1 MTEKAAGSSPC
12 SWTSGKRLSK
22 VSSFA
27 TNAQRLCDPGR
38 DVSLSGARQERL
50 DLGESGWRGVS
61 DGEGGRGLVEGEEG
75 CGGPWRRP
83 PRGRSLSEP
92 ALEEDSWTS
101 RARRRG
107 DQRVNARKGR
117 RGGGRVGDVGDGGEG
132 GGGGGGGD
140 AVFPD
145 AQIGHHRGEGGWR
158 DGEEQNILEDGGT
171 PGVGGAEGGGGDPVG
186 LLGPVLA
193 GEGGRVPG
201 SERWVGD
208 SG

>member
-12 SWTSGKRLSK
+12 SWTSGKQFSK

-38 DVSLSGARQERL
+38 DVSLTGAGQERL

-61 DGEGGRGLVEGEEG
+61 EGEGGRGLAEGEEG

-83 PRGRSLSEP
+83 PRGRSLSKP
-92 ALEEDSWTS
+92 SLEEDSWTS

-117 RGGGRVGDVGDGGEG
+117 RGGDVGDGGEG
-132 GGGGGGGD
+132 GGGGAGGRD

-158 DGEEQNILEDGGT
+158 DGEEQNILEDGAT
-171 PGVGGAEGGGGDPVG
+171 PGVGEVTRAGSWALCWPGKGGGFPGVSAGWATVG
-186 LLGPVLA
+186 
-193 GEGGRVPG
+193 E
-201 SERWVGD
+201 SQD
-208 SG
+208 

>member
-12 SWTSGKRLSK
+12 SWTSGKQFSK

-38 DVSLSGARQERL
+38 DVSLTGAGQERL

-61 DGEGGRGLVEGEEG
+61 EGEGGRGLAEGEEG

-83 PRGRSLSEP
+83 PRGRSLSKP
-92 ALEEDSWTS
+92 SLEEDSWTS

-117 RGGGRVGDVGDGGEG
+117 RGG
-132 GGGGGGGD
+132 
-140 AVFPD
+140 
-145 AQIGHHRGEGGWR
+145 
-158 DGEEQNILEDGGT
+158 
-171 PGVGGAEGGGGDPVG
+171 
-186 LLGPVLA
+186 
-193 GEGGRVPG
+193 
-201 SERWVGD
+201 
-208 SG
+208 